1 MCAVMY
7 LTERQKRVY
16 RFIKEYIK
24 DNDMAPSYTEIREHF
39 GFKSLNAVYEHIDNL
54 VRKGFIKKGLPN
66 QKRSIT
72 LADQKKRAVSI
83 PLLGLVRAGEPI
95 DVCETVDYV
104 DVPEEMLAR
113 GENVA
118 LRVTGN
124 SMIDGNI
131 CDGDVIIVKRQNTA
145 ENGQVVVA
153 LINNQATVK
162 EIHFHKEKI
171 ELRPRNPEMKSI
183 LVSANEDFQIYG
195 ILVGMYRK
203 YK

>member
-1 MCAVMY
+1 MH

-16 RFIKEYIK
+16 TFIKEYIK
-24 DNDMAPSYTEIREHF
+24 DNDMAPSYMEIREHF
-39 GFKSLNAVYEHIDNL
+39 GFSSLNAVYEHVDSL
-54 VRKGFIKKGLPN
+54 LKKGFIKKGLSN

-72 LADQKKRAVSI
+72 IADQKKRAVSI

-95 DVCETVDYV
+95 DVCETIEYI

-131 CDGDVIIVKRQNTA
+131 CDGDVIIVKRQHTA

-162 EIHFHKEKI
+162 EIHFYKDKI
-171 ELRPRNPEMKSI
+171 ELRPRNPEMKAIFVGRSD
-183 LVSANEDFQIYG
+183 DFQIYG

-203 YK
+203 YR

>member
-1 MCAVMY
+1 MH
-7 LTERQKRVY
+7 LTEKQKRVY
-16 RFIKEYIK
+16 MFIKEYIK
-24 DNDMAPSYTEIREHF
+24 NNDMAPSYLEIMEHF
-39 GFKSLNAVYEHIDNL
+39 GFSSLNSVYEHLDNL
-54 VRKGFIKKGLPN
+54 IKKGFIKKGLSN
-66 QKRSIT
+66 HKRSIT
-72 LADQKKRAVSI
+72 LTGRKKTAVSI
-83 PLLGLVRAGEPI
+83 PLLGLVRAGDPI
-95 DVCETVDYV
+95 EVCETVDYV

-162 EIHFHKEKI
+162 EIHFHKGKI
-171 ELRPRNPEMKSI
+171 ELRPRNPEMESI
-183 LVSANEDFQIYG
+183 FVTGSEDFQIYG